1 MVRYKIIDSQG
12 YASDHYEIC
21 IQGHLHDRWADW
33 FGGMTIEREQNGQT
47 CLRGPVTDQAA
58 LHGILRRVR
67 DTGLPL
73 VSVTRIPPEPGAE
86 QEAR

>member
-1 MVRYKIIDSQG
+1 MDSQDH
-12 YASDHYEIC
+12 APDHYEIC

-33 FGGMTIEREQNGQT
+33 FSGMTMEREQNGQT
-47 CLRGPVTDQAA
+47 RLHGPVTDQAA

-73 VSVTRIPPEPGAE
+73 LSVARIPPDSTAE
-86 QEAR
+86 NSQR